1 MIRCVDSLLSM
12 INHGTS
18 EFDNNVKVVSEH
30 LPLVD
35 HVLRLVDEASLYENI
50 SETLSNGE
58 TLLLN
63 SAMRFLV
70 IMKNESNILAH
81 MKESHKTE
89 SFLRLTSCR
98 YEGIVLN
105 AYTLLAYTAREEDIK
120 TMPESDRLLH
130 TIVQSL
136 KTTVDDK
143 FEKKNETEQL
153 LEILKGR

>member
-105 AYTLLAYTAREEDIK
+105 AYTLLAHATHEDDIK
-120 TMPESDRLLH
+120 TIPNLNEILGKIL
-130 TIVQSL
+130 QSL
-136 KTTVDDK
+136 KSTLKEKSDK
-143 FEKKNETEQL
+143 KSQTKQKVFCAYN
-153 LEILKGR
+153 